1 MNKVLLIV
9 KIKITT
15 KVVVDVAAVVNVVAV
30 DVAAVAT
37 TSRYFVKRFN
47 CDSLRWASP
56 DVFSTPGSFLV
67 N

>member
-37 TSRYFVKRFN
+37 TSST
-47 CDSLRWASP
+47 SLKGLIAIH
-56 DVFSTPGSFLV
+56 
-67 N
+67 